1 MVRLSPGM
9 SYIISVSSHFTS
21 FEYLFVR
28 SFPKPVKYYSVNQN
42 FFRAEKTKR
51 QNFRGKEKNR
61 ILEACANKLLH
72 CWRNVPLSKY
82 SRFSR
87 SRSLFLNLFNFHFQL
102 VSTFLSLE
110 DQSIKKSPCEK
121 RQKTRRIVTLLMFQ
135 RSDKN
140 LTKFADFKANFKQF

>member
-9 SYIISVSSHFTS
+9 SYIISLSLQFTS

-51 QNFRGKEKNR
+51 QKFRGKEKIEFWKHVRTNFY
-61 ILEACANKLLH
+61 IADAMCH
-72 CWRNVPLSKY
+72 FRNIPA
-82 SRFSR
+82 FSR
-87 SRSLFLNLFNFHFQL
+87 SRSLFWNLFNFHFQL

-110 DQSIKKSPCEK
+110 DQSIKKNPCEK
-121 RQKTRRIVTLLMFQ
+121 KDKRR
-135 RSDKN
+135 
-140 LTKFADFKANFKQF
+140 